1 MTNETAVKKTTT
13 PIMEFLSCD
22 SSVFL
27 SRDLQ
32 SALRLPVSAGA
43 AVVCFTTK
51 RTVPPPSLAATLPTR
66 PRSSG
71 GKGHT
76 AGGQARSCRC
86 ATLLVS
92 AGLLG
97 PGGFP
102 AGLSAPSRDWV
113 GPARP
118 QRQHGPGAQ
127 LTSGRRE
134 EREGDERHRRRT
146 GWLSLLNGMN
156 GQYFRCGC
164 CLTRRVAHQLHNSK
178 PVVLCY

>member
-1 MTNETAVKKTTT
+1 MWQQRVFVTWPPVGSPSPRFRWCRRRLFYNKTHRPTSEPGRHTAHQTQ
-13 PIMEFLSCD
+13 E
-22 SSVFL
+22 
-27 SRDLQ
+27 
-32 SALRLPVSAGA
+32 LR
-43 AVVCFTTK
+43 
-51 RTVPPPSLAATLPTR
+51 
-66 PRSSG
+66 

-86 ATLLVS
+86 ETLLVS

-134 EREGDERHRRRT
+134 GREGDERQGRRT

-164 CLTRRVAHQLHNSK
+164 CLTRGVAHQLHSSK